1 MKTLKRIETYRAT
14 PEKVFQCIDDL
25 GVTGMHMTKSSMPM
39 MGGKLDLN
47 FLTANHTG
55 LGSKYRWTGKVVGMT
70 MDFTVEVTK
79 WIKDKEKIW
88 ETIGEPKMII
98 YSWFRMQLA
107 ISPSANNTQAE
118 LSISY
123 EKPNGWFNRLLS
135 FFLADW
141 YCIWCLKN
149 MLDDS
154 KKTLERLEVKEEH
167 KLPFLEIKT

>member
-1 MKTLKRIETYRAT
+1 MKTLKRIEIYQAT
-14 PEKVFQCIDDL
+14 PEEVFQCIDDL

-55 LGSKYRWTGKVVGMT
+55 LGSKYRWTGKVVSMT

-88 ETIGEPKMII
+88 ETVGDPKMII
-98 YSWFRMQLA
+98 YSWFRTNLE
-107 ISPSANNTQAE
+107 ISTSLDDTQAE
-118 LSISY
+118 LSITY
-123 EKPNGWFNRLLS
+123 EKPKGWIYRFLS
-135 FFLADW
+135 FFLAAW
-141 YCIWCLKN
+141 YCRWCLKN

-154 KKTLERLEVKEEH
+154 KKTLDK
-167 KLPFLEIKT
+167 PQIKTSAYASTS